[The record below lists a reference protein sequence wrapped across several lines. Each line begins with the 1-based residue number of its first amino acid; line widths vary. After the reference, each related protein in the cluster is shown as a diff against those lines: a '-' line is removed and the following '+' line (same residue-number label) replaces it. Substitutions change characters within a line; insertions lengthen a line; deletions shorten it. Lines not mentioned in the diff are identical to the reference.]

1 MSDHPGRRN
10 RGRGRHRNRG
20 SDTRFGGPARRV
32 HDNSYPRHIPALSD
46 RGDFSRVEAPVPT
59 NDLQPESSSERLK
72 RLLEA
77 KRNIELEIVNTEISR
92 ELQQFEMER
101 DSRSSRRYD
110 DGEVTRYG
118 AGESYRPFNDRATPR
133 RARTPERERRSPPPR
148 DRVRSPPREPRD
160 RPRSPP
166 REPRER
172 PRSPPREPRER
183 LRSPPREPRDRPR
196 SPPRGPRARSPLPR
210 ERARSPV
217 IHENRYIPD
226 RTPRR
231 RSRSPFR
238 PDRSRDRG
246 REDDRGLAAADTWR
260 RPQRSRSPVR
270 RPSPR
275 RSPIRRSSPPPRRF
289 SPPRRDARDD
299 RDRRNFASGDPRSL
313 PQSHSFQTEVHAT
326 FRGHDRANPNN
337 IPVSQSKRISQS
349 PLTHG
354 PLSSDYMHDY
364 EGHSRRFDTPRA
376 AYSVPGQRQ
385 GHNASRAPNLTS
397 SQAFYAVENSRH
409 RNPQSESSFHVHTS
423 NVDISYRGRSRSADR
438 DRRDVRDRRSPPP
451 RRVSPPG
458 GRGGPFR
465 RRSPSIDRRDD
476 RYGSAQRR
484 PSPPRESAVSSAY
497 PSRDQSRRPSPLP
510 TNTRRDDRSNPQSPI
525 SSRNHSRSPQRASL
539 RERSPARPSMATTS
553 TRSPP
558 RGPAAFRPPPTG
570 PRGDRAWRDTRD
582 DRDTGNF
589 SGRSVSAVS
598 ETPNRPTPPPN
609 RQDATSPGAPPSG
622 PRGYGAPR
630 GGYGRGGRGNTWV
643 APGQGRNLSPGPN
656 PASAT
661 TGSNNGPVPTGPRGH
676 TPSSTSVPSTPTA
689 QSKPF
694 NPPKGPAAEKR
705 QLSVFEKEVATM
717 TPILA
722 GGKMNIEDEAAMKGV
737 LPEQL
742 AHFKAAED
750 EADRI
755 RKEMERNEEK
765 TRAMMADFRRGQ
777 REGELYK
784 LKTDL
789 TEAAVAKSSGEGFTG
804 SAF

>member
-1 MSDHPGRRN
+1 MAVSLSWLCVGLVLPPEAAFLTHPAGTTGAMDCHRDLAIVLHVFTLDEMMALPLAIGQHMMMARSLDMALASLIDHSTIVLPLDAPELRRETVEAHCLVIVFEALRVSRVTGPVALRVSLEN
-10 RGRGRHRNRG
+10 DLVVLPESQG
-20 SDTRFGGPARRV
+20 SDFVVLLGNPGT
-32 HDNSYPRHIPALSD
+32 D
-46 RGDFSRVEAPVPT
+46 
-59 NDLQPESSSERLK
+59 
-72 RLLEA
+72 LEA
-77 KRNIELEIVNTEISR
+77 HQEGPEL
-92 ELQQFEMER
+92 
-101 DSRSSRRYD
+101 
-110 DGEVTRYG
+110 
-118 AGESYRPFNDRATPR
+118 A
-133 RARTPERERRSPPPR
+133 
-148 DRVRSPPREPRD
+148 VRF
-160 RPRSPP
+160 
-166 REPRER
+166 
-172 PRSPPREPRER
+172 
-183 LRSPPREPRDRPR
+183 
-196 SPPRGPRARSPLPR
+196 
-210 ERARSPV
+210 
-217 IHENRYIPD
+217 HENEPAA
-226 RTPRR
+226 
-231 RSRSPFR
+231 
-238 PDRSRDRG
+238 RDRG

-326 FRGHDRANPNN
+326 FRGQDRANPNN

-354 PLSSDYMHDY
+354 PLSSDYTHDY

-423 NVDISYRGRSRSADR
+423 NVDIPYRGRSRSADR
-438 DRRDVRDRRSPPP
+438 DRRDVRDRRSPPS

-465 RRSPSIDRRDD
+465 RRSPSMDRRDD

-510 TNTRRDDRSNPQSPI
+510 INTRRDDRSNPQSPI

-582 DRDTGNF
+582 DRDTRNF

-661 TGSNNGPVPTGPRGH
+661 TGTNNGPVPTGPRGH

-742 AHFKAAED
+742 AHFKTAED

>member
-20 SDTRFGGPARRV
+20 SETRLGGPARRV

-46 RGDFSRVEAPVPT
+46 RGDFSRVEAPVPA

-101 DSRSSRRYD
+101 DSRSSRSC
-110 DGEVTRYG
+110 G
-118 AGESYRPFNDRATPR
+118 AMAFSLSWLCVGLVLP
-133 RARTPERERRSPPPR
+133 PEAAFLTHPAGTTGAMDCHR
-148 DRVRSPPREPRD
+148 DLAIVLHVFTLDEMMALP
-160 RPRSPP
+160 
-166 REPRER
+166 
-172 PRSPPREPRER
+172 
-183 LRSPPREPRDRPR
+183 LAI
-196 SPPRGPRARSPLPR
+196 GQHMMMARSLDMALASLIDHSTIVLPLDAPELRR
-210 ERARSPV
+210 ETVEAHCLVIAFEALRVSRVTGPV
-217 IHENRYIPD
+217 ALRVSLENDLVVLPESQGSDFVVLLGNPGTDLEAHQEGPELAVRFHENEPAA
-226 RTPRR
+226 
-231 RSRSPFR
+231 
-238 PDRSRDRG
+238 RDRG

-326 FRGHDRANPNN
+326 FRGQDRANPNN

-354 PLSSDYMHDY
+354 PLSSDYTHDY

-423 NVDISYRGRSRSADR
+423 NVDIPYRGEAHLLGESHLLEAGAARSDA
-438 DRRDVRDRRSPPP
+438 VRQAWTGVMTATALRKDGP
-451 RRVSPPG
+451 RLPG
-458 GRGGPFR
+458 NPQFPQR
-465 RRSPSIDRRDD
+465 ILAEINLDD
-476 RYGSAQRR
+476 RHLCLLIL
-484 PSPPRESAVSSAY
+484 AVMT
-497 PSRDQSRRPSPLP
+497 D
-510 TNTRRDDRSNPQSPI
+510 PI
-525 SSRNHSRSPQRASL
+525 LNHQ
-539 RERSPARPSMATTS
+539 
-553 TRSPP
+553 
-558 RGPAAFRPPPTG
+558 FRPAITLGLPSEHRSEREAQPDPPWQQLQPGHRLEDPLHSALHPLDLEGIELGETLAMIEILVTSL
-570 PRGDRAWRDTRD
+570 GDL
-582 DRDTGNF
+582 F
-589 SGRSVSAVS
+589 
-598 ETPNRPTPPPN
+598 
-609 RQDATSPGAPPSG
+609 QQ
-622 PRGYGAPR
+622 GYGAPR

-643 APGQGRNLSPGPN
+643 APRQGRNLSPGPN

-661 TGSNNGPVPTGPRGH
+661 TGTNNGPVPTGPRGH

-742 AHFKAAED
+742 AHFKTAED